1 MPGNP
6 IECHLHSLHCSE
18 LAESAATIELR
29 QKFTDLAET
38 WKQLAAE
45 LRSDQALLR
54 AIGELEFTQQACE
67 PYETLPLAL
76 GLRSLGAWSAIHSER
91 ALSELYPKQSQA
103 A

>member
-45 LRSDQALLR
+45 LRSDQALR

-91 ALSELYPKQSQA
+91 ALSELYPKQYEA